1 LTTTMMHKLT
11 TTSVVGA
18 VVLVARFT
26 PTLVTTVCVDTD
38 HMTAATAVL
47 IGRTLVDVSSTVRPF
62 PACLAG
68 AGAVDVVAGGS
79 VSGACALLGAVGA
92 VRVSWAH

>member
-1 LTTTMMHKLT
+1 MTMMHKLT
-11 TTSVVGA
+11 TASVVGA
-18 VVLVARFT
+18 VVLVARLT

-38 HMTAATAVL
+38 HMTATTAML

-68 AGAVDVVAGGS
+68 AGAVDMVAGGG
-79 VSGACALLGAVGA
+79 VSSTRALLGAVGTI
-92 VRVSWAH
+92 RVGGAH